1 MVKIMSNPEAS
12 CTTPASVVVESS
24 PDGAVVVSTA
34 GSVPWRIQM
43 FV

>member
-34 GSVPWRIQM
+34 GSVP
-43 FV
+43 